1 MILPSGKAVET
12 VYFDATEDQ
21 DELARR
27 ELAEGLR
34 LPARTEPDDAHTLE
48 VCRCCTST
56 LVYPIDWREAPNG
69 RWELELRCPNCEW
82 RVRDV
87 FTQEQVERFDETLN
101 VATDRVIDALETALR
116 ENMTADIE
124 RFVAALQADHIVPFD
139 F

>member
-1 MILPSGKAVET
+1 

-27 ELAEGLR
+27 ALVEGLPV
-34 LPARTEPDDAHTLE
+34 PARTEPDATRRLE
-48 VCRCCTST
+48 ACRCCTST
-56 LVYPIDWREAPNG
+56 LVYPIDWREASNG

-101 VATDRVIDALETALR
+101 VATDRVIDALETATR

-124 RFVAALQADHIVPFD
+124 RFVAALEADHIVPFD